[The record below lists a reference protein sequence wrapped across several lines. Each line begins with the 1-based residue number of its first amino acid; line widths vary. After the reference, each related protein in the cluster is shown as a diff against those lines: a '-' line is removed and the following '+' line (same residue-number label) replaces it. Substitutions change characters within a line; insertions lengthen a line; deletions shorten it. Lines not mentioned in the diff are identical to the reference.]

1 MVLYR
6 QPFSPAHPVT
16 TSTFFTDFADYLETL
31 ILSSE
36 PLVITGDFNVQVDNS
51 NYPDATK
58 LLDLLDWFG
67 FCQYVTQ
74 STHELGHT
82 IDLTITRQS
91 DSIIQGSPTTD
102 HLFSDHLTVLTTLR
116 ATKPAPHQRSGCYN
130 KTLTHV
136 LDRHAPRQ
144 RKIILQRLR
153 VPWYSDQILAVKRI
167 RRKAE
172 RT

>member
-6 QPFSPAHPVT
+6 QPYSPAHPVT

-58 LLDLLDWFG
+58 LLDLLGWLG

-74 STHELGHT
+74 SKHELGHT

-102 HLFSDHLTVLTTLR
+102 HSFSDHLTVLTTLR
-116 ATKPAPHQRSGCYN
+116 ATKPAPHQRSGCTEKLN
-130 KTLTHV
+130 QLIWTLFEMILHFLNCAKKPTRSLMSLLNV
-136 LDRHAPRQ
+136 TIRH
-144 RKIILQRLR
+144 
-153 VPWYSDQILAVKRI
+153 
-167 RRKAE
+167 
-172 RT
+172 